1 MRPHPLWLL
10 LVEDENGKLQD
21 GDLSADQQRPAAD
34 ASRCP
39 RISGWHLCS
48 LDRSAR
54 RAGGNGASASG
65 TAKNASRGSS
75 PEARYLRG
83 LTFAD
88 HPESNHEPPALL
100 AALPTADFAEFRC
113 RPTQR
118 SWNASGRIAAAPAF
132 NFCTARLS
140 GALKVVLDLT
150 VPHSPRKAFRSWVF
164 TRAQAGRSRRS
175 RPACSAVRLV
185 ALTIPASGL

>member
-39 RISGWHLCS
+39 RVSGWHLCS
-48 LDRSAR
+48 LDRFAR

-88 HPESNHEPPALL
+88 HPEANHEQPALL
-100 AALPTADFAEFRC
+100 AAVTNPIPAA
-113 RPTQR
+113 R
-118 SWNASGRIAAAPAF
+118 SVTLRVQSAPGGASLSALKEGKSIAVASGR
-132 NFCTARLS
+132 
-140 GALKVVLDLT
+140 V
-150 VPHSPRKAFRSWVF
+150 
-164 TRAQAGRSRRS
+164 
-175 RPACSAVRLV
+175 
-185 ALTIPASGL
+185 

>member
-39 RISGWHLCS
+39 RVSGWHLCS
-48 LDRSAR
+48 PDGLTRGS
-54 RAGGNGASASG
+54 GGNGTSASG

-75 PEARYLRG
+75 PEARHLRG

-88 HPESNHEPPALL
+88 H
-100 AALPTADFAEFRC
+100 
-113 RPTQR
+113 
-118 SWNASGRIAAAPAF
+118 RIK
-132 NFCTARLS
+132 T
-140 GALKVVLDLT
+140 T
-150 VPHSPRKAFRSWVF
+150 
-164 TRAQAGRSRRS
+164 SRRHCWRLG
-175 RPACSAVRLV
+175 RPQTSQGAGIANGEVR
-185 ALTIPASGL
+185 